1 MRVPVSL
8 LSIIGLSSGQTCTDL
23 PTKSPSAF
31 DTEFYE
37 YACTINARV
46 EKDKITD
53 NTTVCAT
60 VKTRWEATVTSAK
73 MHFTKDFENT
83 VAPKMDSD
91 GKQF

>member
-46 EKDKITD
+46 ENDKITD

-60 VKTRWEATVTSAK
+60 VKTRWEK
-73 MHFTKDFENT
+73 YEHERLECQKWCINT
-83 VAPKMDSD
+83 QGGPW
-91 GKQF
+91 